1 MRFVILIIL
10 KYAAHEKIQPYS
22 GVIRS
27 MDANIDQKIEELQGL
42 CRKSLNGMLAMRSIL
57 LIMEMLNLSD
67 EIINKVLGFCDRTKQ
82 EWTNRYIEQGID
94 GLNDL
99 PRSGRPNFLSED
111 QKLDIKNAV
120 NESSKKESI
129 EKIITAEQIEEKIK
143 SDFNIEYSK
152 SGIYNLLNRLG
163 LSKILPRP
171 IHEKNDPE
179 KMAKWLE
186 ELPEKI
192 REIKENNKDKI
203 FEFFFQDESRYGQKT
218 IYTGIWAIKGSNVE
232 FENQNGFLNSW
243 IYGLVNPNSGEHF
256 GLILPSLNGE
266 NMQIFLDEFS
276 KTIPK
281 NKHIIMILDGS
292 GAHSKG
298 VLNVPEN
305 ISFIYLPPY
314 SPKLNP
320 IERLWKWIKSH
331 YLCFKKYKNIDEII
345 TEGVAAWLKTTNEIV
360 KSVCNCDY
368 LPKF

>member
-1 MRFVILIIL
+1 
-10 KYAAHEKIQPYS
+10 
-22 GVIRS
+22 
-27 MDANIDQKIEELQGL
+27 MDVSIDQKIAELQCE
-42 CRKSLNGMLAMRSIL
+42 CRKSLNGMVAMRSIL
-57 LIMEMLNLSD
+57 LIMEMSNISA
-67 EIINKVLGFCDRTKQ
+67 EIINIVLGFCDRTKQ
-82 EWTNRYIEQGID
+82 EWIKRYIEQGID

-111 QKLDIKNAV
+111 QRLLIKNAV
-120 NESSKKESI
+120 KESSAKEST
-129 EKIITAEQIEEKIK
+129 EKITSSEKIENKIK

-192 REIKENNKDKI
+192 REIKEENKDKI
-203 FEFFFQDESRYGQKT
+203 IEFFFQDESRYGQKT
-218 IYTGIWAIKGSNVE
+218 IYTGIWAIKGTNVE

-243 IYGLVNPNSGEHF
+243 IYGLINPYSGEHF
-256 GLILPSLNGE
+256 YLILPSLNGE
-266 NMQIFLDEFS
+266 NMQIFLDEFT
-276 KTIPK
+276 KTIPE

-298 VLNVPEN
+298 VLSVPEN

-320 IERLWKWIKSH
+320 IERLWKWIKSR
-331 YLCFKKYKNIDEII
+331 YLSFKKYKNIDEII
-345 TEGVAAWLKTTNEIV
+345 TEGAAAWLKTTNKIV
-360 KSVCNCDY
+360 KSVCKCDY
-368 LPKF
+368 LPKFSSLSEKRA